1 MNAKKLLS
9 TLLSAAMAVSML
21 AGCFGGGGNKNY
33 SDKAADAANAAQS
46 TVVFATD
53 AKLSKSLQDA
63 LENFTQLDDI
73 KDAMEADENLKSLL
87 TSGYDLDV
95 VAEQGEDAEAAAKA
109 IAEKYILSI
118 VSGKKAE
125 GKIAMVLHDGNGY
138 YYVAVLTYGNG
149 GSGSGGGAGGGSGS
163 GDDGNRPGPGDDD
176 DEEENGRVFL
186 KEIKVTPATKT
197 VYAKGEE
204 FDPAGMIVTAFY
216 SDDSTKIITSDCK
229 WECGLWDAEKVF
241 QKTGNAFVV
250 VIYEDT
256 SIGKSWS
263 ASFGIEVTEAKVVK
277 VEAKAVTEPLTYQQG
292 EDFDPDDVEVFVT
305 WTDSDQPKQVSLSD
319 CDYEIV
325 PLYGS
330 DMKDD
335 NGNLLPGKYQVKITY
350 QGVPAENAVE
360 FSVNSV
366 IKIAKVEAN
375 NTKTSYFEGDP
386 FDPSTVQIT
395 VTMSND
401 KTVKTTLDDAKCDY
415 KIVFEEGT
423 TAGVNEKSLTP
434 GKYKVVNITYDG
446 VKANEVSF
454 DVSTPAV
461 TSINV
466 TGVKDTY
473 TKGSKIESKDII
485 VTATLENGETKI
497 LNPSEYTIDPAEFTE
512 AGEVLVTI
520 TYKGDKNVDPW
531 TTTVKVEETT
541 HTVTVNWNKD
551 QGSVKINDITYADGE
566 ANVEIE
572 AGTKVV
578 VQAVPYADQGYVFDE
593 FTGTSKDGTVNVI
606 AHTYTIDSLSDDVSI
621 GVDFKLTQVTVTLK
635 LEGNGSGTVKFND
648 QKVEDGKFITVNFK
662 QDVTITA
669 EADSGSKLV
678 SIKDSV
684 GNDVTKVYPSHNVT
698 ITVTF
703 ESLQPEIAS
712 IEVTQAEDIYV
723 GQTLTSEYLT
733 VNAYDASGN
742 KIANPG
748 LTFSKSTITTF
759 DFEGTYRPVITYTD
773 KTGKSYLDTSVEINV
788 SYPSFTLITDN
799 SKPFKNGDTFFY
811 YKEHVGGNGAHE
823 GQTKEFFRDNMVLRI
838 TFAESKE
845 ITITKEMVTGNKIQ
859 VVSYTNPYNGTI
871 APTIFEGFDMSGN
884 WTVTLAYKYGDGS
897 NAYLFDYV
905 VKIP

>member
-1 MNAKKLLS
+1 
-9 TLLSAAMAVSML
+9 
-21 AGCFGGGGNKNY
+21 
-33 SDKAADAANAAQS
+33 
-46 TVVFATD
+46 
-53 AKLSKSLQDA
+53 
-63 LENFTQLDDI
+63 
-73 KDAMEADENLKSLL
+73 MEADENLKSLL
-87 TSGYDLDV
+87 TSGWDLDV

-176 DEEENGRVFL
+176 DDEEENGRVFL

-216 SDDSTKIITSDCK
+216 SDGSTKIITSDCK

-350 QGVPAENAVE
+350 QGVLAENAVE

-366 IKIAKVEAN
+366 IKIAKVEAKN
-375 NTKTSYFEGDP
+375 NKTSYFEGDP
-386 FDPSTVQIT
+386 FEPSNIRIT
-395 VTMSND
+395 VTMSNN
-401 KTVKTTLDDAKCDY
+401 KTETTTLDDAKCDY
-415 KIVFEEGT
+415 KIVFEDGT
-423 TAGVNEKSLTP
+423 TAGVNEDSLTP

-446 VKANEVSF
+446 VKANNEVSF

-461 TSINV
+461 TSISV
-466 TGVKDTY
+466 TGVKNTY
-473 TKGSKIESKDII
+473 TKDSKIESKDIT
-485 VTATLENGETKI
+485 VTATLKNGKTKT
-497 LNPSEYTIDPAEFTE
+497 LDPSEYTIEPAEFTE
-512 AGEVLVTI
+512 AGENVQVTI
-520 TYKGDKNVDPW
+520 TYKGDKSVKSW
-531 TTTVKVEETT
+531 TKTVTVEETT
-541 HTVTVNWNKD
+541 HTVTVEWNKN
-551 QGSVKINDITYADGE
+551 QGSVKINDTTYTGGE
-566 ANVEIE
+566 AHVEIE

-578 VQAVPYADQGYVFDE
+578 VQAVPYPDLGYVFDE
-593 FTGTSKDGTVNVI
+593 FTDTSKDGTVNVT

-621 GVDFKLTQVTVTLK
+621 GVNFKLTQVTVTLK
-635 LEGNGSGTVKFND
+635 LEGNGSGTVKFNGIE
-648 QKVEDGKFITVNFK
+648 VENGEFITVNFK
-662 QDVTITA
+662 QNVTITA
-669 EADSGSKLV
+669 KADSGSELI
-678 SIKDSV
+678 SINDGVNPLDS
-684 GNDVTKVYPSHNVT
+684 GKIIYPSDNIT
-698 ITVTF
+698 ITVKF
-703 ESLQPEIAS
+703 ESAQPEIAR
-712 IEVTQAEDIYV
+712 IEVTQAKDIYV
-723 GQTLTSEYLT
+723 GQTLTSKYLT
-733 VNAYDASGN
+733 VTAYDSNGN
-742 KIANPG
+742 VIENPNLE
-748 LTFSKSTITTF
+748 LTTISKTTF
-759 DFEGTYRPVITYTD
+759 DEAGSYNITFTFKVGNSYESVTASIIVQKPDVTITFKQGEEFKQGETLFYSKKYQGGTMDGTHEKELRKGMKIQISYGKNDLKPKEIEITEGMIGRSLYDLFYEDFNGNPVSIGNTF
-773 KTGKSYLDTSVEINV
+773 TGFDHPGYQNVKLLYVDNNGISYEFIVRINV
-788 SYPSFTLITDN
+788 
-799 SKPFKNGDTFFY
+799 K
-811 YKEHVGGNGAHE
+811 GA
-823 GQTKEFFRDNMVLRI
+823 
-838 TFAESKE
+838 
-845 ITITKEMVTGNKIQ
+845 
-859 VVSYTNPYNGTI
+859 
-871 APTIFEGFDMSGN
+871 
-884 WTVTLAYKYGDGS
+884 
-897 NAYLFDYV
+897 
-905 VKIP
+905 

>member
-9 TLLSAAMAVSML
+9 TLMSAAMAVTML

-33 SDKAADAANAAQS
+33 SDKAVDAANAAQS

-87 TSGYDLDV
+87 TSGWDLDV

-149 GSGSGGGAGGGSGS
+149 GSGSGGGAGG
-163 GDDGNRPGPGDDD
+163 NRPGPGDDDD

-216 SDDSTKIITSDCK
+216 SDGSTKIITSDCK
-229 WECGLWDAEKVF
+229 WECGLWDAKKVF

-263 ASFGIEVTEAKVVK
+263 DSFGIEVTEAKVVK

-350 QGVPAENAVE
+350 QGVLAENAVE

-366 IKIAKVEAN
+366 IKIAKVEAK
-375 NTKTSYFEGDP
+375 NTKASYFEDDP

-395 VTMSND
+395 VIMSNG
-401 KTVKTTLDDAKCDY
+401 KTETTTLDDAKCDY
-415 KIVFEEGT
+415 KIVFEDGT
-423 TAGVNEKSLTP
+423 TAGVNENNLTP
-434 GKYKVVNITYDG
+434 GKYEVINITYDG
-446 VKANEVSF
+446 VKANKVSF

-461 TSINV
+461 TNISV

-473 TKGSKIESKDII
+473 TKGSKIESEDIT
-485 VTATLENGETKI
+485 VTATLKNGKTKT
-497 LNPSEYTIDPAEFTE
+497 LDPSEYTIEPAEFTE

-520 TYKGDKNVDPW
+520 TYKDDKNVDPW
-531 TTTVKVEETT
+531 IKTVKVEETT
-541 HTVTVNWNKD
+541 HTVTVEWNEA
-551 QGSVKINDITYADGE
+551 QGSVKINGTTYKGGT
-566 ANVEIE
+566 ANVDIE

-578 VQAVPYADQGYVFDE
+578 VQAVPCAEQGYVFDG
-593 FTGTSKDGTVNVI
+593 FTGTSKDGTVDET
-606 AHTYTIDSLSDDVSI
+606 AHTYTIDSLSKDVSI
-621 GVDFKLTQVTVTLK
+621 GVNFKLTQVTVTLELK
-635 LEGNGSGTVKFND
+635 GNGSGTVKFNGQEVKNGD
-648 QKVEDGKFITVNFK
+648 FITVNYK
-662 QDVTITA
+662 QAVTIKA
-669 EADSGSKLV
+669 EADSGSKLD

-684 GNDVTKVYPSHNVT
+684 GNDVTKVHPSSDIT
-698 ITVTF
+698 ITVKF
-703 ESLQPEIAS
+703 ESVQPEIAR
-712 IEVTQAEDIYV
+712 IEVTQDKDIYV
-723 GQTLTSEYLT
+723 GQTLTSEYLAVT
-733 VNAYDASGN
+733 AYDASGN

-748 LTFSKSTITTF
+748 LTFN
-759 DFEGTYRPVITYTD
+759 GTEQLLSEARGTNNPYKAT
-773 KTGKSYLDTSVEINV
+773 V
-788 SYPSFTLITDN
+788 SYKDGDGNIYTPDGGYVPIVVKNPEITILTDGCE
-799 SKPFKNGDTFFY
+799 PFATGDTFFY
-811 YKEHVGGNGAHE
+811 HDEI
-823 GQTKEFFRDNMVLRI
+823 FRKGMKIQFIYGENKGDPIEIHKNMVGSTILVTHYQTINDEWVDASGFSFDHPRDQNVKLLYVDNNGIFYEFIVRI
-838 TFAESKE
+838 
-845 ITITKEMVTGNKIQ
+845 N
-859 VVSYTNPYNGTI
+859 
-871 APTIFEGFDMSGN
+871 
-884 WTVTLAYKYGDGS
+884 
-897 NAYLFDYV
+897 
-905 VKIP
+905 VKGA

>member
-87 TSGYDLDV
+87 TSGWDLDV

-176 DEEENGRVFL
+176 DDEEENGRVFL

-216 SDDSTKIITSDCK
+216 SDGSTKIITSDCK

-325 PLYGS
+325 PLYGR

-375 NTKTSYFEGDP
+375 NTKTSYFEGDS
-386 FDPSTVQIT
+386 FDPSTIRIT

-401 KTVKTTLDDAKCDY
+401 KTETTTLDDAKCDY
-415 KIVFEEGT
+415 KIVFEDGT
-423 TAGVNEKSLTP
+423 TAGVNKDSLSP
-434 GKYKVVNITYDG
+434 GKYNVVNITYDG

-461 TSINV
+461 TNISV

-473 TKGSKIESKDII
+473 TKGSKIEDIT
-485 VTATLENGETKI
+485 VTATLENGKTKN
-497 LNPSEYTIDPAEFTE
+497 LDPSEYTITPAEFTE
-512 AGEVLVTI
+512 AGENVQVTI
-520 TYKGDKNVDPW
+520 TYKDDKNVDPW
-531 TTTVKVEETT
+531 IKTVKVEETT
-541 HTVTVNWNKD
+541 HTVTVTWDKE
-551 QGSVKINDITYADGE
+551 QGSVKINDIPYTDGT

-572 AGTKVV
+572 AGTEVV
-578 VQAVPYADQGYVFDE
+578 VQAVPYAGYVFDG
-593 FTGTSKDGTVNVI
+593 FTGTSKDGTVNET

-621 GVDFKLTQVTVTLK
+621 GVNFKLTQVTVTLK
-635 LEGNGSGTVKFND
+635 LEGNGSGTVKFNNIE
-648 QKVEDGKFITVNFK
+648 VEDREFITVNFK
-662 QDVTITA
+662 QEVTITA
-669 EADSGSKLV
+669 APDSGSTLI
-678 SIKDSV
+678 SI
-684 GNDVTKVYPSHNVT
+684 NDGVNPLPSGKIIYPSDNIT

-703 ESLQPEIAS
+703 KSVQPEIAR
-712 IEVTQAEDIYV
+712 IEVTQDKDIYV
-723 GQTLTSEYLT
+723 GQTLTSKYLT
-733 VNAYDASGN
+733 VTAYDASGN
-742 KIANPG
+742 KIANPV
-748 LTFSKSTITTF
+748 LTFN
-759 DFEGTYRPVITYTD
+759 GTEQLLSEACGTNNPY
-773 KTGKSYLDTSVEINV
+773 KAAV
-788 SYPSFTLITDN
+788 SYKDGDGNIYIPDGGYVPIVVKNPEITILTDGCE
-799 SKPFKNGDTFFY
+799 PFAKGDTFFY
-811 YKEHVGGNGAHE
+811 HKEQSGGMWDPVDEIFREGMKIQFIYGENKGDPIEIHKNMVGSTILVTHYQTINGAWVDAS
-823 GQTKEFFRDNMVLRI
+823 GFRV
-838 TFAESKE
+838 
-845 ITITKEMVTGNKIQ
+845 
-859 VVSYTNPYNGTI
+859 
-871 APTIFEGFDMSGN
+871 
-884 WTVTLAYKYGDGS
+884 
-897 NAYLFDYV
+897 YL
-905 VKIP
+905 KTQKRPKKC

>member
-33 SDKAADAANAAQS
+33 SDEAADAANAVQS

-149 GSGSGGGAGGGSGS
+149 GSGSGGGAGGGSSS
-163 GDDGNRPGPGDDD
+163 GDDGNRPGPGDDDD

-216 SDDSTKIITSDCK
+216 SDGSTKIITSDCK

-366 IKIAKVEAN
+366 IKIAKVEAK
-375 NTKTSYFEGDP
+375 NTKDSYFEGDP

-395 VTMSND
+395 VTMSNG
-401 KTVKTTLDDAKCDY
+401 KTETTTLDDAKCDY
-415 KIVFEEGT
+415 KIVFEDGT
-423 TAGVNEKSLTP
+423 TAGVNKDSLSP

-461 TSINV
+461 TSISV
-466 TGVKDTY
+466 TGIKDTY
-473 TKGSKIESKDII
+473 TKGSKIESKDIT
-485 VTATLENGETKI
+485 VTATLENGKTKT
-497 LNPSEYTIDPAEFTE
+497 LDPSEYTITPAEFTE
-512 AGEVLVTI
+512 AGKVLVAI
-520 TYKGDKNVDPW
+520 TYKGDKSVKSW
-531 TTTVKVEETT
+531 TKTVTVEETT
-541 HTVTVNWNKD
+541 HTVTVKWNKA
-551 QGSVKINDITYADGE
+551 QGSVKINDTTYTDGT
-566 ANVEIE
+566 AKVKIE

-578 VQAVPYADQGYVFDE
+578 VQAVPHKDQGYEFDG
-593 FTGTSKDGTVNVI
+593 FTGTSKDGTVDET

-621 GVDFKLTQVTVTLK
+621 GVNFKLTQVTVTLK
-635 LEGNGSGTVKFND
+635 LEGNGSGTVKFNGIE
-648 QKVEDGKFITVNFK
+648 VEDGEFITVNFK
-662 QDVTITA
+662 QNVTITA
-669 EADSGSKLV
+669 EADSGSKLI
-678 SIKDSV
+678 SINDGVNPLDS
-684 GNDVTKVYPSHNVT
+684 GNPIYPSDNIT

-703 ESLQPEIAS
+703 ESVTPQVNS
-712 IEVTQAEDIYV
+712 ITVTWNTGATIYV
-723 GQTLTSEYLT
+723 GDTIDNDNWRDYLT
-733 VNAYDASGN
+733 VTASDADGNEIKNPNITLSGSH
-742 KIANPG
+742 
-748 LTFSKSTITTF
+748 TFKDAIKYTYGYPF
-759 DFEGTYRPVITYTD
+759 DFEVNGASKSAIVAFEVKMPTFTLDSNGQTFRQGSSLFYKDSGAESFRTGMSFQRTDKDSNLPITQPMVETIKNIIVLSYTAPNGTVYPIYPSSDFGFTSPGAWKAQVFYYDTSADITY
-773 KTGKSYLDTSVEINV
+773 E
-788 SYPSFTLITDN
+788 FTID
-799 SKPFKNGDTFFY
+799 
-811 YKEHVGGNGAHE
+811 
-823 GQTKEFFRDNMVLRI
+823 I
-838 TFAESKE
+838 
-845 ITITKEMVTGNKIQ
+845 
-859 VVSYTNPYNGTI
+859 
-871 APTIFEGFDMSGN
+871 
-884 WTVTLAYKYGDGS
+884 TVTT
-897 NAYLFDYV
+897 
-905 VKIP
+905 

>member
-87 TSGYDLDV
+87 TSGWDLDV

-176 DEEENGRVFL
+176 DDEEENGRVFL

-216 SDDSTKIITSDCK
+216 SDGSTKIITSDCK

-325 PLYGS
+325 PLYGR

-350 QGVPAENAVE
+350 QGVLAENAVE

-366 IKIAKVEAN
+366 IKIAKVEAK
-375 NTKTSYFEGDP
+375 NTKTSYFEGDS
-386 FDPSTVQIT
+386 FDPSTIRIT

-401 KTVKTTLDDAKCDY
+401 KTETTTLNDAKCDY
-415 KIVFEEGT
+415 KIVFDDGT
-423 TAGVNEKSLTP
+423 TAGVNENNLTP
-434 GKYKVVNITYDG
+434 GKYRVVNITYDG
-446 VKANEVSF
+446 VKANNKVFF

-461 TSINV
+461 TSISV
-466 TGVKDTY
+466 TGIKDTY
-473 TKGSKIESKDII
+473 TKGSKIESNDIT
-485 VTATLENGETKI
+485 VTATLENGKTKT
-497 LNPSEYTIDPAEFTE
+497 LDPSEYIITPDEFTE
-512 AGEVLVTI
+512 ADENVQVTI
-520 TYKGDKNVDPW
+520 TYKDDKTVKPW

-541 HTVTVNWNKD
+541 HTVTVKWNKD
-551 QGSVKINDITYADGE
+551 QGSVKINNTTYRDGE

-578 VQAVPYADQGYVFDE
+578 VQAVPYPDLGYVFDE
-593 FTGTSKDGTVNVI
+593 FTDTSKDGTVDVT

-621 GVDFKLTQVTVTLK
+621 GVNFKLTQVTVTLK
-635 LEGNGSGTVKFND
+635 LEGNGSGTVKFNG
-648 QKVEDGKFITVNFK
+648 QKVEDGKFIIVDFR
-662 QDVTITA
+662 QAVRITA
-669 EADSGSKLV
+669 EANSGSKLV
-678 SIKDSV
+678 SIYDAL
-684 GNDVTKVYPSHNVT
+684 NDLNIDDTIIYPSHNVT

-703 ESLQPEIAS
+703 ESVQPEIAR
-712 IEVTQAEDIYV
+712 IDVTQTKDIYV

-733 VNAYDASGN
+733 VTAYDSN
-742 KIANPG
+742 DNVIENPNLE
-748 LTFSKSTITTF
+748 LTSISKTTF
-759 DFEGTYRPVITYTD
+759 DEAGSYIIPFTFKVGNSYKPVNASII
-773 KTGKSYLDTSVEINV
+773 VQ
-788 SYPSFTLITDN
+788 
-799 SKPFKNGDTFFY
+799 KPDVT
-811 YKEHVGGNGAHE
+811 
-823 GQTKEFFRDNMVLRI
+823 I
-838 TFAESKE
+838 TFEQGEEFKQGETLFYSKKYGTHEEELRKGMKIQISYGKNDLNPKE
-845 ITITKEMVTGNKIQ
+845 IEITEGMIDRSLHDLFYEDFNGNPVSIGNTFTGFDHTGEQN
-859 VVSYTNPYNGTI
+859 VWVSYTKDNITYEFIVRIN
-871 APTIFEGFDMSGN
+871 
-884 WTVTLAYKYGDGS
+884 
-897 NAYLFDYV
+897 
-905 VKIP
+905 VKGA

>member
-33 SDKAADAANAAQS
+33 SDEAADAANAAQS

-53 AKLSKSLQDA
+53 TTLAKSLQDA
-63 LENFTQLDDI
+63 LADGLTQLDEID
-73 KDAMEADENLKSLL
+73 DAMEADENLKPLL

-109 IAEKYILSI
+109 IAEKYIVSI

-149 GSGSGGGAGGGSGS
+149 GGGAGGGSGS
-163 GDDGNRPGPGDDD
+163 GDDGQGGNRPGDDD

-216 SDDSTKIITSDCK
+216 SDGSTKIITSDCK
-229 WECGLWDAEKVF
+229 WECGLWDAKKVF

-263 ASFGIEVTEAKVVK
+263 DSFGIEVTEAKVVK

-335 NGNLLPGKYQVKITY
+335 TGNLLPGKYQVKITY

-366 IKIAKVEAN
+366 IKIAKVEAK
-375 NTKTSYFEGDP
+375 NTKASYFEGDP

-395 VTMSND
+395 VTMSNG
-401 KTVKTTLDDAKCDY
+401 KTETTTLDDAKCDY
-415 KIVFEEGT
+415 KIVFEDGT
-423 TAGVNEKSLTP
+423 TAGVNKDSLSP

-461 TSINV
+461 TSISV

-473 TKGSKIESKDII
+473 TKGSKIEDIT
-485 VTATLENGETKI
+485 VTATLKNGKTKT
-497 LNPSEYTIDPAEFTE
+497 LKPSEYTITPAEFTE
-512 AGEVLVTI
+512 AGENVQVTI
-520 TYKGDKNVDPW
+520 TYKGDKTVKPW

-541 HTVTVNWNKD
+541 HTVTVKWNKD
-551 QGSVKINDITYADGE
+551 QGSVKINDITYTDGE
-566 ANVEIE
+566 ANVKIE

-578 VQAVPYADQGYVFDE
+578 VQAVPYPDLGYVFDE
-593 FTGTSKDGTVNVI
+593 FTDTSKDGTVDVT

-621 GVDFKLTQVTVTLK
+621 GVNFKLTQVTVTLK
-635 LEGNGSGTVKFND
+635 LEGNGSGTVKFNGK
-648 QKVEDGKFITVNFK
+648 KVENGKFITVDFK
-662 QDVTITA
+662 APVAITA
-669 EADSGSKLV
+669 EADSDSQLIF
-678 SIKDSV
+678 IKDSV
-684 GNDVTKVYPSHNVT
+684 GNDVTKVHPSDDIT
-698 ITVTF
+698 ITVKF
-703 ESLQPEIAS
+703 ESVQPEIAR
-712 IEVTQAEDIYV
+712 IEVTQAKDIYV
-723 GQTLTSEYLT
+723 GQTLTSEYLAVT
-733 VNAYDASGN
+733 AYDASGN

-748 LTFSKSTITTF
+748 LTFN
-759 DFEGTYRPVITYTD
+759 GTEQLLSEAYGTNNPYKAT
-773 KTGKSYLDTSVEINV
+773 V
-788 SYPSFTLITDN
+788 SYKDGDGNTYIPDRGYVPIVVKNPEITILTDGCE
-799 SKPFKNGDTFFY
+799 PFATGDTFFY
-811 YKEHVGGNGAHE
+811 HDEI
-823 GQTKEFFRDNMVLRI
+823 FRKGMKIQFIYGENKGDPIEIHKNMVGSTILVTHYQTINDEWVDASGFSFDHPRDQNVKLLYVDNNSIFYEFIVRI
-838 TFAESKE
+838 
-845 ITITKEMVTGNKIQ
+845 N
-859 VVSYTNPYNGTI
+859 
-871 APTIFEGFDMSGN
+871 
-884 WTVTLAYKYGDGS
+884 
-897 NAYLFDYV
+897 
-905 VKIP
+905 VKGA

>member
-1 MNAKKLLS
+1 M
-9 TLLSAAMAVSML
+9 
-21 AGCFGGGGNKNY
+21 
-33 SDKAADAANAAQS
+33 
-46 TVVFATD
+46 
-53 AKLSKSLQDA
+53 
-63 LENFTQLDDI
+63 
-73 KDAMEADENLKSLL
+73 
-87 TSGYDLDV
+87 
-95 VAEQGEDAEAAAKA
+95 
-109 IAEKYILSI
+109 
-118 VSGKKAE
+118 SGKKAE

-163 GDDGNRPGPGDDD
+163 GDGDQGGNRPGDDD

-216 SDDSTKIITSDCK
+216 SDGSTKIITSDCK

-366 IKIAKVEAN
+366 IKIAKVEAK
-375 NTKTSYFEGDP
+375 NTKTSYFEGDS
-386 FDPSTVQIT
+386 FDPSTIRIT

-401 KTVKTTLDDAKCDY
+401 KTETTTLNDAKCDY
-415 KIVFEEGT
+415 KIVFEDGT
-423 TAGVNEKSLTP
+423 TAGVNENNLTP

-461 TSINV
+461 TSISV

-473 TKGSKIESKDII
+473 TKGSKIESKDIT
-485 VTATLENGETKI
+485 VTATLENGKTKN
-497 LNPSEYTIDPAEFTE
+497 LDPSEYTITPAEFTE
-512 AGEVLVTI
+512 AGENVQVTI

-531 TTTVKVEETT
+531 IKTVKVEETT
-541 HTVTVNWNKD
+541 HTVTVKWNKD
-551 QGSVKINDITYADGE
+551 QGSVKINDTTYTDGE
-566 ANVEIE
+566 ANVKIE
-572 AGTKVV
+572 AGTEVV
-578 VQAVPYADQGYVFDE
+578 VQAVPYADRGYVFDG
-593 FTGTSKDGTVNVI
+593 FTGTSKDGTVDET

-621 GVDFKLTQVTVTLK
+621 GVNFKLTQVTVTLK
-635 LEGNGSGTVKFND
+635 LEGNGSGTVKFNG
-648 QKVEDGKFITVNFK
+648 QKVEDGEFITVNFK
-662 QDVTITA
+662 QNVTITA
-669 EADSGSKLV
+669 EADSGSKLI
-678 SIKDSV
+678 SI
-684 GNDVTKVYPSHNVT
+684 NDGVNPLPSGKIIYPSDNIT

-703 ESLQPEIAS
+703 ESVQPEIAR
-712 IEVTQAEDIYV
+712 IEVTQAKDIYV
-723 GQTLTSEYLT
+723 GQTLTSEYLAVT
-733 VNAYDASGN
+733 AYDSNDNVIENPNLELTTISKTIFDEANSYNIAFTFKVGNSYKSVTASIIVQ
-742 KIANPG
+742 KPDV
-748 LTFSKSTITTF
+748 TITFKQGEEFKQGETLF
-759 DFEGTYRPVITYTD
+759 YSKKYQGGTMDGTHEKELRKGMKIQISYGKNDLNPEEIEIT
-773 KTGKSYLDTSVEINV
+773 KGMIGKSLHDLFYEDFNRNPVSIGNTFTGFEHTGEQNV
-788 SYPSFTLITDN
+788 W
-799 SKPFKNGDTFFY
+799 
-811 YKEHVGGNGAHE
+811 
-823 GQTKEFFRDNMVLRI
+823 
-838 TFAESKE
+838 
-845 ITITKEMVTGNKIQ
+845 
-859 VVSYTNPYNGTI
+859 VSYTKDNITYEFIVRIN
-871 APTIFEGFDMSGN
+871 
-884 WTVTLAYKYGDGS
+884 
-897 NAYLFDYV
+897 
-905 VKIP
+905 VKGA

>member
-33 SDKAADAANAAQS
+33 SDKAADAANAVQS

-95 VAEQGEDAEAAAKA
+95 VAEQGEDAEAAAKT
-109 IAEKYILSI
+109 IAEKYIVSI

-138 YYVAVLTYGNG
+138 YYVAVLTYGSGG
-149 GSGSGGGAGGGSGS
+149 GSGSGGGAGG
-163 GDDGNRPGPGDDD
+163 NRPGPGDDD
-176 DEEENGRVFL
+176 DDEEENGLVFL

-216 SDDSTKIITSDCK
+216 SDGSTKIITSDCK

-263 ASFGIEVTEAKVVK
+263 DSFGIEVTEAKVVK

-325 PLYGS
+325 PLYDSDS

-350 QGVPAENAVE
+350 QGVTAENAVE

-366 IKIAKVEAN
+366 IKIAKVEAT
-375 NTKTSYFEGDP
+375 NTKASYFEGDS
-386 FDPSTVQIT
+386 FDPSTIQIT

-401 KTVKTTLDDAKCDY
+401 KTETTTLNDAKCDY
-415 KIVFEEGT
+415 KIVFEDGT
-423 TAGVNEKSLTP
+423 IAGVNENNLTP
-434 GKYKVVNITYDG
+434 GQYKVVNITYDG
-446 VKANEVSF
+446 VKANNEVSF

-461 TSINV
+461 TNINV

-473 TKGSKIESKDII
+473 TKGSKIESEDIT
-485 VTATLENGETKI
+485 VTATLENGKTKI
-497 LNPSEYTIDPAEFTE
+497 LDPSEYTITPDEFTE
-512 AGEVLVTI
+512 ADENVQVTI
-520 TYKGDKNVDPW
+520 TYKDDKTVKPW

-541 HTVTVNWNKD
+541 HTVTVKWNEA
-551 QGSVKINDITYADGE
+551 QGSVKINDTTYTGGE
-566 ANVEIE
+566 ANVKIE

-578 VQAVPYADQGYVFDE
+578 VQAVPYPDLGYVFDE
-593 FTGTSKDGTVNVI
+593 FTGTSKDGTVNET

-621 GVDFKLTQVTVTLK
+621 GVNFKLTQVTVTLN
-635 LEGNGSGTVKFND
+635 LEGNGSGTVKFNGK
-648 QKVEDGKFITVNFK
+648 KVENGEFITVDFIAP
-662 QDVTITA
+662 VTITA

-678 SIKDSV
+678 SI
-684 GNDVTKVYPSHNVT
+684 NDGVNDLNIDDTIIYPSHNVT
-698 ITVTF
+698 ITVKF
-703 ESLQPEIAS
+703 ESVTPKVDS
-712 IEVTQAEDIYV
+712 ITVAWKRGATIYV
-723 GQTLTSEYLT
+723 GDTIDNDNWSNYLT
-733 VNAYDASGN
+733 VTAFDADDN
-742 KIANPG
+742 KIENPNIT
-748 LTFSKSTITTF
+748 LSDSHTFKEATKYTYGYSF
-759 DFEGTYRPVITYTD
+759 DFEVNGAS
-773 KTGKSYLDTSVEINV
+773 KSAAVKFTVEMPTFEV
-788 SYPSFTLITDN
+788 SADY
-799 SKPFKNGDTFFY
+799 PFKNGESLFY
-811 YKEHVGGNGAHE
+811 FNDQGKELFRNLKIWICRGDSKTEISVSPDMVKLGNPA
-823 GQTKEFFRDNMVLRI
+823 
-838 TFAESKE
+838 
-845 ITITKEMVTGNKIQ
+845 
-859 VVSYTNPYNGTI
+859 VVSYIDPNSSIPMYVTPSSPLKFYMPGTWKVEIAYTTNNITYQSYVSI
-871 APTIFEGFDMSGN
+871 
-884 WTVTLAYKYGDGS
+884 TVQ
-897 NAYLFDYV
+897 
-905 VKIP
+905 